1 MKKMSNF
8 LLFFCFTSLVYAQK
22 SDFEKPITFDTL
34 IGTLPSLIRCND
46 RPYIVTS
53 NIEVPPDRTVTIE
66 PGTVLLFRNFSGL
79 HVRGRLIARGT
90 PEKPIVFTSEFDRQ
104 YNPSSTRNANPF
116 DWDGIYMTLNSLGT
130 QFTHV
135 VIAYS
140 VYCITSES
148 KFIRLDPLTVIDNG
162 KSVITIDQQEYP
174 LTDTLFTYTLDNV
187 DISDKKLNLF
197 RDPVAKKRTIFRI
210 LGSTLMLGGAVG
222 GIYYAVE
229 LNKDSKTLQNLS
241 ETDFVN
247 LNTHTNA
254 DWKKNN
260 ENVNNDK
267 WFIGGSSFVLLGG
280 LAFFTWTFTF

>member
-1 MKKMSNF
+1 MQYF
-8 LLFFCFTSLVYAQK
+8 LLFFCISSLVYAQK
-22 SDFEKPITFDTL
+22 SDNQQKIAFDTL
-34 IGTLPSLIRCND
+34 IGTLPSLLRYNE

-66 PGTVLLFRNFSGL
+66 PGTVLLFKNFSGL
-79 HVRGRLIARGT
+79 HIRGRLIARGT
-90 PEKPIVFTSEFDRQ
+90 PDKPIVFTSEYDRR
-104 YNPSSTRNANPF
+104 YNPSSNRDANPF
-116 DWDGIYMTLNSLGT
+116 DWDGIYMTFNSLGT

-162 KSVITIDQQEYP
+162 KSVITIDQHEYP
-174 LTDTLFTYTLDNV
+174 LTDTLFTYTLDNL
-187 DISDKKLNLF
+187 DISDKGINLL
-197 RDPVAKKRTIFRI
+197 RDPLAKKRTVFRI
-210 LGSTLMLGGAVG
+210 LGTTLMLGGAAG
-222 GIYYAVE
+222 GIYYALE
-229 LNKDSKTLQNLS
+229 LNKDSKNLQNLS
-241 ETDFVN
+241 EPDFVN

-254 DWKKNN
+254 DWEKNN

-267 WFIGGSSFVLLGG
+267 WYIGASSLVLLSG